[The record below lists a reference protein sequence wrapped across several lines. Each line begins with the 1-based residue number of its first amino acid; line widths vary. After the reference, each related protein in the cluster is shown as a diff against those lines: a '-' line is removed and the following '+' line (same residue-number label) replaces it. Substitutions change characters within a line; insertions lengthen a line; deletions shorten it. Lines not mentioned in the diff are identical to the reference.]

1 MSSNQNARQMEAIT
15 GVFNQIKETK
25 QVRALPSEIV
35 EATEDRRMCRF
46 LTLLVADSPAL
57 PTLLQVGSNF

>member
-1 MSSNQNARQMEAIT
+1 MVDGCRYTS
-15 GVFNQIKETK
+15 GQIKKKTK
-25 QVRALPSEIV
+25 QVRDLPSEKV

-57 PTLLQVGSNF
+57 PTLLQVRSNF